1 MRIFLRIVGYVRPY
15 WKWLTLSIL
24 CTFVFSLFSGA
35 SIYLTI
41 PLLQTL
47 FSQSSS
53 SGAAAVPAVSGSAQ
67 GSGMASA
74 ALPDSAITGWDVKA
88 VKLRAEIFAAKMK
101 NKINTFLSAG
111 TTQDMLMR
119 ICVIIL
125 FVFLLKNL
133 FDYLQ
138 SYTMAYVEQGSM
150 MDIRNDLYEHL
161 HNLSL
166 SYFSNERTGNLISR
180 VTNDVNVVNGGV
192 SATFVT
198 MLKQPLLIIVFLGM
212 AFALSWKLTLLA
224 FVVFPIILLLVSGI
238 GLRLYKQSGL
248 MQEKMAD
255 ITSVLQE
262 TISNVKVVKAFAME
276 EFENNKFRR
285 ETRSYFRTILHV
297 TRIRNLAGPSTE
309 LLSVI
314 AGAAIIWY
322 GGRQVLITGEMKPAE
337 FLGFLFAIFQL
348 MPPVKELSSVH
359 NRMQEFAAA
368 GKRIFEILDM
378 KPEIHNAPDAV
389 PLNGISREIEF
400 RDVCFGYTSEENE
413 PRQVLSHVNIRVKKG
428 EVVAIVGPSGGG
440 KTTMVDLIP
449 RFYDPTDGAVL
460 IDGVDIRKLDVRS
473 LREQIG
479 IVTQETI
486 LFNDSVRNNI
496 AYGISKCPDDKIR
509 EAAKAANA
517 LAFIEAMPNGFET
530 MIGDRGVKLSGG
542 QRQRLSIARAL
553 LKNPPLM
560 ILDEAT
566 SALDSESEILVQ
578 EAIER
583 LMQNRTSF
591 VIAHRLST
599 IRNADRILVLEQGCI
614 VQEGRHVELMKQ
626 TNGLYRKL
634 HDMQFQ
640 SSQM

>member
-1 MRIFLRIVGYVRPY
+1 MKIFLRILRYVRPY
-15 WKWLTLSIL
+15 WQWLTLSVICTIFFTIL
-24 CTFVFSLFSGA
+24 SGA
-35 SIYLTI
+35 SIFLTI
-41 PLLQTL
+41 PLLETL
-47 FSQSSS
+47 FSQPTAVQGQN
-53 SGAAAVPAVSGSAQ
+53 GAAVQTTAPSHAPQ
-67 GSGMASA
+67 A
-74 ALPDSAITGWDVKA
+74 ADAHSVNTGTSSMMDQAMLLKDRV
-88 VKLRAEIFAAKMK
+88 LR
-101 NKINTFLSAG
+101 TFNAYLYTG
-111 TTQDMLMR
+111 DKTETLFK

-125 FVFLLKNL
+125 LMFLLKNM

-138 SYTMAYVEQGSM
+138 SYLMAYVEQGSM
-150 MDIRNDLYEHL
+150 MDIRNDLYEHM

-192 SATFVT
+192 SASFVT
-198 MLKQPLLIIVFLGM
+198 LLKQPLLIVVFLAM
-212 AFALSWKLTLLA
+212 ALMLSWKLTLLA
-224 FVVFPIILLLVSGI
+224 FLVFPVIMLLVSVI
-238 GLRLYKQSGL
+238 GLRLYKQSGI

-276 EFENNKFRR
+276 DFENRKFRR
-285 ETRSYFRTILHV
+285 ETGSYFKTILHV
-297 TRIRNLAGPSTE
+297 TRIRNLASPTTE
-309 LLSVI
+309 LLSIV
-314 AGAAIIWY
+314 AATAIIWY
-322 GGRQVLITGEMKPAE
+322 GGRQVLITGEMSASQ
-337 FLGFLFAIFQL
+337 FIGFLLAIFQL
-348 MPPVKELSSVH
+348 MAPVKELSSVH
-359 NRMQEFAAA
+359 NRLQEFAAA
-368 GKRIFEILDM
+368 GRRIFEILDK
-378 KPEIHNAPDAV
+378 KPEIQNAPDAV
-389 PLNGISREIEF
+389 MLGGIKREIEF
-400 RDVCFGYTSEENE
+400 RDVSFGYTSEENE
-413 PRQVLSHVNIRVKKG
+413 ARQVLSHVSVCVKRG

-449 RFYDPTDGAVL
+449 RFYDPTDGAIL
-460 IDGVDIRKLDVRS
+460 IDGADLRTFDVKS

-496 AYGISKCPDDKIR
+496 AYGITSCPEEKIR
-509 EAAKAANA
+509 AAATAANA

-553 LKNPPLM
+553 LKNPPIM
-560 ILDEAT
+560 VLDEAT
-566 SALDSESEILVQ
+566 SALDSESELLVQ

-599 IRNADRILVLEQGCI
+599 IRNADRILVLEQGKI

-626 TNGLYRKL
+626 TNGVYRKL